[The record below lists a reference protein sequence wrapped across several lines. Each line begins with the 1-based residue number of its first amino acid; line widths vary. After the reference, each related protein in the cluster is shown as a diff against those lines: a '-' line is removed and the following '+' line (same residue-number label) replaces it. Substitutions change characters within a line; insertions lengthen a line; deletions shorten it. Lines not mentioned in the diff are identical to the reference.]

1 MRFRGRER
9 TGAGVKVAVI
19 DSGVDAM
26 DPRLAGRRVEGW
38 SVSLGA
44 TGHAMIAPQYS
55 DLNGHGTAMAA
66 AVVTA
71 APGVEIMAIRIM
83 DESLRTSADLMAA
96 GIETAFRNG
105 AKVINLSMGTPNM
118 GKALLLR
125 DTAALAAEAGAVV
138 LAAAHPRGERAY
150 PADLPETLGIAS
162 HPECG
167 EDRLFYFDG
176 ARFSPQEWGNLSGKF
191 LAHGYEPS
199 VDGRGVY
206 RGSEIATAYASG
218 MMACLIEA
226 MPNARPEALI
236 DALKSRALLPIP
248 ELGYAS

>member
-9 TGAGVKVAVI
+9 TGAGIKVAVI
-19 DSGVDAM
+19 DSGVDSM
-26 DPRLAGRRVEGW
+26 DPRVGGRRVQGW
-38 SVSLGA
+38 TVSLGA
-44 TGHAMIAPQYS
+44 TGHAMIGPQFN
-55 DLNGHGTAMAA
+55 DLNGHGTTMAA
-66 AVVTA
+66 AVLAA
-71 APGVEIMAIRIM
+71 APDVELIAIRIM

-105 AKVINLSMGTPNM
+105 ARIINLSMGTPNM

-125 DTAALAAEAGAVV
+125 DTAALAAESGAVV

-150 PADLPETLGIAS
+150 PADLPETLGISS

-167 EDRLFYFDG
+167 VDRLFYFDD
-176 ARFSPQEWGNLSGKF
+176 ARFSAQEWGSLSGKF
-191 LAHGYEPS
+191 LAHGYEPTT
-199 VDGRGVY
+199 DGEGVY

-218 MMACLIEA
+218 MLACMAEALPAASPAALIEA
-226 MPNARPEALI
+226 FKA
-236 DALKSRALLPIP
+236 RALLPIP

>member
-1 MRFRGRER
+1 MRYRGRER
-9 TGAGVKVAVI
+9 TGAGIKVAVI

-26 DPRLAGRRVEGW
+26 DPRLAGRRVQGW
-38 SVSLGA
+38 NVTLGA
-44 TGHAMIAPQYS
+44 TGHAMIGSQFN

-66 AVVTA
+66 AVVAA
-71 APGVEIMAIRIM
+71 APDVEIMAIRIM
-83 DESLRTSADLMAA
+83 DEALRTSADLMAA

-105 AKVINLSMGTPNM
+105 ARVINLSMGTPNM

-167 EDRLFYFDG
+167 VDRLFYFDG
-176 ARFSPQEWGNLSGKF
+176 ERFSAQEWGSLSGKF

-199 VDGRGVY
+199 ADGSGTY
-206 RGSEIATAYASG
+206 RGSEIATAYTSG
-218 MMACLIEA
+218 RLACLAEA
-226 MPNARPEALI
+226 MPSVTPDVLI
-236 DALKSRALLPIP
+236 AALKARALLPVP